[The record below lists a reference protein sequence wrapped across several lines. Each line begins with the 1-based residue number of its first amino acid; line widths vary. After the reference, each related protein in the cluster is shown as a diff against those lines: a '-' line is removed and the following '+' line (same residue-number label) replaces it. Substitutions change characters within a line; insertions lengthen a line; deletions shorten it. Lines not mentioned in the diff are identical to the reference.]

1 MKNIFIQSHME
12 RMSGKNKT
20 FLEIGSTEFDGI
32 FFSVPTKFSVT
43 SNGTCWIDITKRN
56 FQKIKFLVF
65 KELNFKI
72 TEDLVQD
79 ALLKQ
84 WNATSEK
91 NQVWF
96 TVI

>member
-1 MKNIFIQSHME
+1 ME

-65 KELNFKI
+65 KELNFK
-72 TEDLVQD
+72 
-79 ALLKQ
+79 
-84 WNATSEK
+84 
-91 NQVWF
+91 F
-96 TVI
+96 

>member
-1 MKNIFIQSHME
+1 ME

-56 FQKIKFLVF
+56 FQKIKL
-65 KELNFKI
+65 I
-72 TEDLVQD
+72 
-79 ALLKQ
+79 
-84 WNATSEK
+84 
-91 NQVWF
+91 
-96 TVI
+96 